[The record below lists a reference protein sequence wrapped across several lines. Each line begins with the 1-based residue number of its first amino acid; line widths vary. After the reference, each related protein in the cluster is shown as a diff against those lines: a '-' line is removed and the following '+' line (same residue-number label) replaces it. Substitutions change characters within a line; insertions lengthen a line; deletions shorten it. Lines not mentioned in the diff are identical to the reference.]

1 MRLRSRGPAVVLGLA
16 LAVQVFA
23 TFHQFPPREIVSP
36 WPVFRGDF
44 NQHFYYAHQSADFFR
59 RTGRL
64 WGYDTNFMAG
74 VPGPTIVDDNKLLA
88 LLFVALPFVRE
99 ALVFK
104 LFIVLSMLA
113 PPLLV
118 WLGARGL
125 QASPGAAAAAAA
137 LATLYWVLDGFVGFF
152 REIGLFPFNLASALL
167 PAAAGLAHAFLRTGA
182 RKLLV
187 VMVSA
192 SPLVLVHYLM
202 PLLLAPVFGVL
213 LLVHCRRTRRALAFL
228 GWGALLLA
236 WVSLWLIPF
245 FRTAAMKTPSGTFW
259 VFPFTWLLR
268 ELFTEHENT
277 FNTITWSSLVARN
290 LIWFLGVWGIV
301 RLARGGGAG
310 RAAALAAGALV
321 FLLMAYGGLWWS
333 AIASLQPY
341 RFVIPLTFLLAV
353 PAGSA
358 LAALVREA
366 AAAPAPLRPV
376 LALAPLLLVPTLWTD
391 FGVYHRNV
399 RETTGPLQASMQEAE
414 LKFIDFLKERT
425 DESGRILFENHFI
438 FKFPCHLPLLL
449 RRQLIGGPYP
459 HSFILHN
466 HANFN
471 SQRQVLFG
479 RKYVEWDEPG
489 LRRMLDLYN
498 VRWLVTL
505 APPCP
510 EPALDWARSRPAL
523 FREVQDFGS
532 VVFFDVLR
540 AGDWFLEGGGRVEAE
555 PGRIRLRGLTAPVTA
570 IKYHWFDGLRAE
582 PEALLERVAHP
593 DDPVG
598 FLRVRNGSVRDL
610 DLVLR

>member
-1 MRLRSRGPAVVLGLA
+1 MVLWLA

-23 TFHQFPPREIVSP
+23 TFQQFPVREIVSP

-44 NQHFYYAHQSADFFR
+44 NQHFYYAHAAAGFFR
-59 RTGRL
+59 ATGRL
-64 WGYDTNFMAG
+64 WGYDTSFMAG

-88 LLFVALPFVRE
+88 LLFVALPFARE

-125 QASPGAAAAAAA
+125 QASAGAAAAAAA
-137 LATLYWVLDGFVGFF
+137 LTSLYWVLDGFVGFF

-167 PAAAGLAHAFLRTGA
+167 PAAAGLAHAYLRTG
-182 RKLLV
+182 RRSLLAL
-187 VMVSA
+187 MVA
-192 SPLVLVHYLM
+192 TSPLILVHYLM
-202 PLLLAPVFGVL
+202 PLLVAPVFGVL
-213 LLVHCRRTRRALAFL
+213 LVVHARRKRRVLAFL
-228 GWGALLLA
+228 GWGALLLV
-236 WVSLWLIPF
+236 WVSLWLVPF
-245 FRTAAMKTPSGTFW
+245 VRTAAMKTASGTYW
-259 VFPFTWLLR
+259 VFPAVQLLH
-268 ELFTEHENT
+268 ELVLEHQHT

-290 LIWFLGVWGIV
+290 LVWFLGVWGLV
-301 RLARGGGAG
+301 RLARGGAG
-310 RAAALAAGALV
+310 RVAAALGTGAAV
-321 FLLMAYGGLWWS
+321 FLLMAYGGTWS
-333 AIASLQPY
+333 DALASLQPY
-341 RFVIPLTFLLAV
+341 RFVIPLTFLLVV
-353 PAGSA
+353 PAGCA
-358 LAALVREA
+358 LTGLIRDA

-391 FGVYHRNV
+391 FGVFHRNV
-399 RETTGPLQASMQEAE
+399 SETTGPLQASMVEGE
-414 LKFIDFLKERT
+414 LAFVDFLKERT
-425 DESGRILFENHFI
+425 DGSGRILFENHFY
-438 FKFPCHLPLLL
+438 FKFPCHLPLFV

-459 HSFILHN
+459 HSFVLHN

-471 SQRQVLFG
+471 SQRKTLFG
-479 RKYVEWDEPG
+479 RKYAEWDEPG

-510 EPALDWARSRPAL
+510 EPALDWARARPGL
-523 FREVQDFGS
+523 FREVRSFGE

-540 AGDWFLEGGGRVEAE
+540 AGDWFLEGGGSVEAE

-582 PEALLERVAHP
+582 PEAPLERVAHP

-598 FLRVRNGSVRDL
+598 FLRVRNGSLRDL